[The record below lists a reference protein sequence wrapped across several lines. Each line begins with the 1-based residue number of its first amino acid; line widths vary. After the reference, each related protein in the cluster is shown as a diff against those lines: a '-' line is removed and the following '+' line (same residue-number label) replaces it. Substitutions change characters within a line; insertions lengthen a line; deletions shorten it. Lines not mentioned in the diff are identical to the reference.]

1 MKSSLKLLLKKIIQQ
16 YNKKMFLRKY
26 NSSHLMLPIVVN
38 INWKKINIAPKSEF
52 ILGEQ
57 CIIRGNLQ
65 CQKEGAKLI
74 IGKRVFIGSRTDIV
88 STCKVSIGDHV
99 LIAHNCYIMD
109 TDGHS
114 MDPNIRRND
123 IPNRWKGYKDWSVV
137 KSEEIDIGRDVW
149 ISPNV
154 TVLKGVSIGEAAV
167 IAANSVVTK
176 SIPAFTLAAGVPAKV
191 IKKLDFK

>member
-1 MKSSLKLLLKKIIQQ
+1 M
-16 YNKKMFLRKY
+16 
-26 NSSHLMLPIVVN
+26 VVN

-57 CIIRGNLQ
+57 SIIRGNLQ
-65 CQKEGAKLI
+65 CQKEGAKMI
-74 IGKRVFIGSRTDIV
+74 IGKRVFIGSKTDIV
-88 STCKVSIGDHV
+88 STCKVSIGDNV

-137 KSEEIDIGRDVW
+137 KSEEINIGCDVW
-149 ISPNV
+149 IGPNV

-176 SIPAFTLAAGVPAKV
+176 SIPAFTFAAGVPAKV
-191 IKKLDFK
+191 IRKLYFE

>member
-1 MKSSLKLLLKKIIQQ
+1 MKSSLKLFLKKIIQQ
-16 YNKKMFLRKY
+16 RNKKMFLRRCS
-26 NSSHLMLPIVVN
+26 SSHLKLPKVVN
-38 INWKKINIAPKSEF
+38 INWKQISIVPKSEF
-52 ILGEQ
+52 ILGEE

-65 CQKEGAKLI
+65 CQKEGAKMI

-88 STCKVSIGDHV
+88 STCKVSIGDNV

-137 KSEEIDIGRDVW
+137 KSEEINIGRDVW

-167 IAANSVVTK
+167 VAANSVVTK
-176 SIPAFTLAAGVPAKV
+176 SIPAFTFAAGVPAKV

>member
-1 MKSSLKLLLKKIIQQ
+1 MKLLIKPLLKKVIQQ
-16 YNKKMFLRKY
+16 YNKKMFLK
-26 NSSHLMLPIVVN
+26 NSSTSSLMLPMVVN
-38 INWKKINIAPKSEF
+38 INWKNINIAPKSEF

-65 CQKEGAKLI
+65 CQKEGAKLS
-74 IGKRVFIGSRTDIV
+74 IGKCVFIGSRTDIV

-99 LIAHNCYIMD
+99 LIAHNSYIID

-137 KSEEIDIGRDVW
+137 KSEKINIGRDVW
-149 ISPNV
+149 IGPNV
-154 TVLKGVSIGEAAV
+154 TVLKGVSIGEASV

-176 SIPAFTLAAGVPAKV
+176 SIPAFTFAAGVPAKV
-191 IKKLDFK
+191 IRKLDFK